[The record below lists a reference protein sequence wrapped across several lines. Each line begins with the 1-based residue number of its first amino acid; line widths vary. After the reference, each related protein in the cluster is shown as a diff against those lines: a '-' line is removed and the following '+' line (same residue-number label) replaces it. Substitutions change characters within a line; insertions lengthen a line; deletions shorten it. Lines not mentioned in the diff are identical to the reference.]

1 MYKLE
6 FLDGSYI
13 DNVKRI
19 NPSTFEV
26 EGTNSLEIYFQ
37 LNDDNLSCVTLYK
50 DGNIEDIFM
59 DYTRQNFSCI
69 NGIIRFR
76 LERRKDL

>member
-1 MYKLE
+1 MYRLE

-13 DNVKRI
+13 DNVTRI

-26 EGTNSLEIYFQ
+26 EGNNSLERYFQ

-50 DGNIEDIFM
+50 DDELEDVLI
-59 DYTRQNFSCI
+59 DQRRQNFSCI
-69 NGIIRFR
+69 DGIIRFR
-76 LERRKDL
+76 IEGRKDV